1 MQFSKKYPI
10 LFSPLKVNRMVL
22 KNRIIGAPV
31 GQYDEKASNGF
42 AMIIRGVVGNVDG
55 PRMRA
60 GPGKFY
66 LDDPRR
72 RLELLQELAYSR
84 QRGAKASIELSHC
97 GMHAFVPKGDYVIGP
112 TSGVRSDG
120 IEIRQM
126 DEDMMREVCDQYA
139 SAARKFRDIGYDCIM
154 IHADSGWL
162 ISQFLSPLTNT
173 RTDGY
178 GGTIENRIRFPRMII
193 EAVRK
198 AVGPDFPLDMR
209 ISINDYIDGSCTEG
223 DTIPFVQGV
232 EDLVDMVSVS
242 CGYLDKK
249 MSGTDPV
256 SSYSHIHKITPTYYS
271 HLVNVKYSEMLKKV
285 LHIPVSVV
293 GAIMTPEEAEQ
304 ILAEGKADAV
314 VIGRAGI
321 ADPLW
326 AKKALEDRADDIIP
340 CIRCMKCKH
349 ESCTVNPRINREYL
363 FPAQLDR
370 AEQTKKVVVVGG
382 GPGGMKAALTCS
394 ERGHEVILI
403 EKSDR
408 LGGLIKCADY
418 DPHKADLKRY
428 KDYAVRKIE
437 TSSVSV
443 MLNTEATPELVRSL
457 EPETLIL
464 AMGANPVMLPIP
476 GAELAHVVQ
485 AVDAYPQLDQIGQR
499 VVIVGGGTVGCE
511 LALTLGSRGK
521 DVTIVELTDKLDA
534 GNQVYM
540 RWGLYFLLKELPNV
554 RAYVNTICKSISGDT
569 VELEGAFT
577 GRVPADTVVLSA
589 GFKADSN
596 YAYTFFGIT
605 PDTTVIGDLYRPASM
620 EEAIFDAYNTCAKL

>member
-1 MQFSKKYPI
+1 MI
-10 LFSPLKVNRMVL
+10 L

-66 LDDPRR
+66 LDDPKRR
-72 RLELLQELAYSR
+72 QELLQELTYSR

-97 GMHAFVPKGDYVIGP
+97 GIHAFVEKGDYVIGP
-112 TSGVRSDG
+112 VAGIRDDG

-126 DEDMMREVCDQYA
+126 DESMMREVCGQYA

-173 RTDGY
+173 RTDDY
-178 GGTIENRIRFPRMII
+178 GGSVQNRARFPRMII

-209 ISINDYIDGSCTEG
+209 ISINDYIDGSCTEQ
-223 DTIPFVQGV
+223 DTIPFVQSV
-232 EDLVDMVSVS
+232 EDIIDMVSVS

-249 MSGTDPV
+249 MAGADPA
-256 SSYSHIHKITPTYYS
+256 SAFSHIHKITPTYYP
-271 HLVNVKYSEMLKKV
+271 HLVNVKYSKMLKEV

-293 GAIMTPEEAEQ
+293 GAIMTPEEAES
-304 ILAEGKADAV
+304 ILADGAADAV

-326 AKKALEDRADDIIP
+326 AKKAFEGHADDIVP

-363 FPAQLDR
+363 FPAQLAKADHC
-370 AEQTKKVVVVGG
+370 KKVVVVGG

-394 ERGHEVILI
+394 ERGHHVTLL
-403 EKSDR
+403 EKCGQ
-408 LGGLIKCADY
+408 LGGRIKCADY
-418 DPHKADLKRY
+418 DLHKADLKRY

-437 TSSVSV
+437 NSDVTV

-457 EPETLIL
+457 APDALIL
-464 AMGANPVMLPIP
+464 AMGAEPVSPPIP
-476 GAELAHVVQ
+476 GIAFPHVIQ
-485 AVDAYPQLDQIGQR
+485 AVDVFPVLDQVGSR
-499 VVIVGGGTVGCE
+499 VVIIGGGTVGCE
-511 LALTLGSRGK
+511 LALTLGSQGK
-521 DVTIVELTDKLDA
+521 EVTVVEMMDRLDA
-534 GNQVYM
+534 NNQVYM
-540 RWGLYFLLKELPNV
+540 RWGLHFLLQELPNV
-554 RAYVNTICKSISGDT
+554 HTYVNTCCKEITPNT
-569 VELEGAFT
+569 VKLEG
-577 GRVPADTVVLSA
+577 GYNGMLPADTVIVAA
-589 GFKADSN
+589 GFRADSN
-596 YAYTFFGIT
+596 YAYSFFGIT
-605 PDTTVIGDLYRPASM
+605 EDTAVIGDLYRPASM
-620 EEAIFDAYNTCAKL
+620 EEAIFDAYNACAKL